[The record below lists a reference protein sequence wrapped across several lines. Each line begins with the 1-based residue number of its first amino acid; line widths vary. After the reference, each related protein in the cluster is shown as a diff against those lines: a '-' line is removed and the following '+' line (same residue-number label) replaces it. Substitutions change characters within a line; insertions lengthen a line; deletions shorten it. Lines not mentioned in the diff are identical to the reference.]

1 MKKTFL
7 MNKLVWVGMPGL
19 LVVAAIG
26 CGSAGTSVVK
36 PELSPEDQMAAEQ
49 SVSQHDS
56 DDYAKSMSEQNGQRK
71 R

>member
-1 MKKTFL
+1 
-7 MNKLVWVGMPGL
+7 MNKLLMSNLVSIGISGL
-19 LVVAAIG
+19 LVAAAIR
-26 CGSAGTSVVK
+26 CGSARTSVVK
-36 PELSPEDQMAAEQ
+36 PEPPPEDQMAAEQ